1 MALAKG
7 TATITATAQEGF
19 TSQCALTVSDEVI
32 QTEAWDSA
40 TKVALWEGDSLT
52 SFEDGRSFAGNM
64 QLASGSKMRFSAHN
78 GQAGTDGTG
87 GHKLQDV
94 LSEVQRNLTEN
105 PKMTD
110 IFIHC
115 GTNNYM
121 DTSAADALSLA
132 TQIIDAYNAGGVRVH
147 WLQILPRV
155 VLQSG
160 APAKFRLAFNYGL
173 ANMKGKNLHVF
184 NGDKWYDPTDT
195 TVSEDGTHQTSKG
208 GRLLMAGVTGAYF
221 TFPATTWTDL
231 LPVNRMVNQ
240 ALSSASGNGTVTN
253 GTGAVC
259 RNYVVDN
266 QSGATMVVTMVVE
279 NGVNVIQVDI
289 TGSAT
294 SAGLVT
300 IYQNNTNLKAL
311 AGQAVEGG
319 TQIAMSGT
327 ASADPK
333 GLQAWALADIK
344 TGGGRLFHDQTLDTH
359 GAVPAYSG
367 PARILP
373 KILTTDATAAKLG
386 LSVRLAVGAV
396 DVRLKYYPPRFG
408 IYELDV

>member
-19 TSQCALTVSDEVI
+19 TSTCALTITDEVVT
-32 QTEAWDSA
+32 TEAWDSA

-94 LSEVQRNLTEN
+94 LGEVARNLSEN
-105 PKMTD
+105 PKLTD

-115 GTNNYM
+115 GTNNYS
-121 DTSAADALSLA
+121 DTSAPDALALA
-132 TQIIDAYNAGGVRVH
+132 AQIIDAYNAGGVRVH

-155 VLQSG
+155 VLKTG
-160 APAKFRLAFNYGL
+160 APAQFRLAFNYGL
-173 ANMKGKNLHVF
+173 ANMKGKNLHVI
-184 NGDKWYDPTDT
+184 NGDKWYNPDDT
-195 TVSEDGTHQTSKG
+195 TVCEDGTHQTSKG
-208 GRLLMAGVTGAYF
+208 GRLLMAGLTPAYF
-221 TFPATTWTDL
+221 TFTSGAWTAF
-231 LPVNRMVNQ
+231 LPVNRMVNPTF
-240 ALSSASGNGTVTN
+240 ATNTLGTITN
-253 GTGAVC
+253 GTGTLP
-259 RNYVVDN
+259 RNYVADN
-266 QSGATMVVTMVVE
+266 QAGVTMVCSIVVE
-279 NGVNVIQVDI
+279 NGANVIQIDL

-294 SAGLVT
+294 GSGLVT
-300 IYQNNTNLKAL
+300 LYQNNTNLKAL

-319 TQIAMSGT
+319 TEIAMTSTTGGD
-327 ASADPK
+327 AK

-344 TGGGRLFHDQTLDTH
+344 TGGGRMFHDQTLDTH
-359 GAVPAYSG
+359 GAVPAFTG
-367 PARILP
+367 PVRILP

-386 LSVRLAVGAV
+386 LSMRFAVGPV
-396 DVRLKYYPPRFG
+396 DLRLKFYSPRFG
-408 IYELDV
+408 IFEQDV